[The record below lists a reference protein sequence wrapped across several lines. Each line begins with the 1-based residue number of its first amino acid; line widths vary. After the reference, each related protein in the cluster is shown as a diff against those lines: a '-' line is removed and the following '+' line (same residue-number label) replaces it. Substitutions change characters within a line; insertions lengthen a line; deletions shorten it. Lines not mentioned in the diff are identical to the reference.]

1 MNELLEDLRRWRSQ
15 GERIALATLV
25 AVRGSAPR
33 LSGAR
38 MGLTRS
44 AKMSG
49 SVSAGCVEND
59 VLQHAMQVLDSGQP
73 ALVTYRIADEQG
85 FEVGLSCGGS
95 IDVLIE
101 PFDDGD
107 LWDALCG
114 AIEGREPVAWAI
126 GLAPEAL
133 MGRKLL
139 VPGAGPAQGGI
150 DHALDLEIC
159 AAARRL
165 LPAGGARSLSLP
177 WSGGEAAVFVE
188 AFPPPSRLFIVGATH
203 AAVHLCR
210 MAAPLGFRVS
220 VIDPRTAFA
229 NRERFPD
236 AHEVRN
242 DWPDAAL
249 GGGALDAWSYLVTL
263 THDFKVD
270 IPALACALRSEARY
284 VGALG
289 SRRTHERRKAQ
300 LVERGF
306 GEAELARIRAP
317 VGLDLGGRAPEEIAL
332 SILAEM
338 LAVRYGRQGQPLSAL
353 GATGAP
359 IHAGS

>member
-1 MNELLEDLRRWRSQ
+1 VNQLLADLKDWRAR

-33 LSGAR
+33 LPGAR

-59 VLQHAMQVLDSGQP
+59 LLGHAMQVLDAGRP
-73 ALVTYRIADEQG
+73 ALLTYRIADEQG

-101 PFDDGD
+101 PFEDGE
-107 LWDALCG
+107 LWNALWR
-114 AIEGREPVAWAI
+114 AIEDREPVAWAI
-126 GLAPEAL
+126 GLAPDAL
-133 MGRKLL
+133 RGRKLL
-139 VPGAGPAQGGI
+139 VPDAGPARGGI
-150 DHALDLEIC
+150 DADLDPEVA

-165 LPAGGARSLSLP
+165 LPAGGAQTLARS
-177 WSGGEAAVFVE
+177 WRGDEATVFFE

-210 MAAPLGFRVS
+210 MAAPLGFQ
-220 VIDPRTAFA
+220 VIVVDPRSAFA
-229 NRERFPD
+229 RAERFPD
-236 AHEVRN
+236 AHEVRG
-242 DWPDAAL
+242 DWPDAVL
-249 GGGALDAWSYLVTL
+249 GPGALDAWSYLVTL

-284 VGALG
+284 IGALG
-289 SRRTHERRKAQ
+289 SRRTHERRKSP
-300 LVERGF
+300 LGLLGF
-306 GEAELARIRAP
+306 DEAALARIRAP

-353 GATGAP
+353 GDRGAR
-359 IHAGS
+359 IHAGR